1 MLRELELIKEEE
13 RRKLEALQKEIA
25 AKDELHQA
33 VQEEK
38 VKEQQEKEE
47 KEQQLVALQEEI
59 KRIRYSSSPPLSLRS
74 QTLKTTPIGL
84 EASSLASSSLS
95 SSLTLQPDR
104 RNRLSGSPSPLALNL
119 KKYLEANHDLE
130 ACPQVQVDVDGVF
143 SGFLIKQGEVVKN
156 WKKRFFV
163 FNPHKRTLTYF
174 TDHTRKNVK
183 GIIYFDGIRLVY
195 EDKATGE
202 GVKEWNHTFHICTD
216 MRNYHIRAQTK
227 AVMRIWMDLLL
238 STKI

>member
-1 MLRELELIKEEE
+1 MIPVISI
-13 RRKLEALQKEIA
+13 AL
-25 AKDELHQA
+25 
-33 VQEEK
+33 
-38 VKEQQEKEE
+38 
-47 KEQQLVALQEEI
+47 
-59 KRIRYSSSPPLSLRS
+59 LRS
-74 QTLKTTPIGL
+74 QTQYNRVTGI
-84 EASSLASSSLS
+84 EASSLPSSSSSSSSLASSTSASSASLS
-95 SSLTLQPDR
+95 TVQPDR
-104 RNRLSGSPSPLALNL
+104 RNRLSGFPSPLALN
-119 KKYLEANHDLE
+119 KYLEANHDLE
-130 ACPQVQVDVDGVF
+130 ACSQVLVDVDGVF

-163 FNPHKRTLTYF
+163 FNLHKRTLTYF